1 MEKVTIKD
9 IARVANVSY
18 ATVSRALSGSPE
30 IGDATRE
37 KILRICDVMK
47 YIPDSVARSMVKRTT
62 NIIGVVTASI
72 NNPFMSELIEAIEIA
87 ARERGYNLMVCN
99 SSYDLELE
107 KRQFSLLLGRRVDG
121 IIVIPAGHDTAA
133 NLSGYASDVPVVYV
147 SENLQDGEASYVAVD
162 NASGARAGVEYLH
175 SMGHRR
181 ILYLGR
187 RSGSLTHRLRA
198 DGVIAACASL
208 GMEVSFIDNDSS
220 GKSSME
226 SGYKLAKEYF
236 AHQYKEDRNGGS
248 GKGVATAIFCAT
260 DALAL
265 GTMQAADEAG
275 IRIPEDISL
284 LGFDNISF
292 TALPRIGITTVE
304 QPKSE
309 MAKAAIELVLEGHEE
324 EGVKVSRSIEPRLVE
339 RTSCRKL

>member
-1 MEKVTIKD
+1 MDKVTIKD
-9 IARVANVSY
+9 IAKVAEVSY

-37 KILRICDVMK
+37 RILKICDEMK
-47 YIPDSVARSMVKRTT
+47 YIPDSVARSMVKRRTD
-62 NIIGVVTASI
+62 IIGVVTASI

-87 ARERGYNLMVCN
+87 ARERGYSLMVCN

-133 NLSGYASDVPVVYV
+133 NLSAYESDIPVVYV
-147 SENLQDGEASYVAVD
+147 SENLQDGEASYVAID
-162 NASGARAGVEYLH
+162 NAAGARIGVEFLH
-175 SMGHRR
+175 SKGHRS

-187 RSGSLTHRLRA
+187 RRGSLTHSLRA
-198 DGVIAACASL
+198 DGVVSACRDL
-208 GMEVSFIDNDSS
+208 GMKVTFKDNNSA
-220 GKSSME
+220 GKSSMDV
-226 SGYKLAKEYF
+226 GNQLAREYF
-236 AHQYKEDRNGGS
+236 ASPCG
-248 GKGVATAIFCAT
+248 ATAIFCAT

-265 GTMQAADEAG
+265 GVMRAADEAG
-275 IRIPEDISL
+275 VRIPEDVSL

-304 QPKSE
+304 QPKTE
-309 MAKAAIELVLEGHEE
+309 MAQAAVELLLADRTE
-324 EGVKVSRSIEPRLVE
+324 EGAKSSRSIAPRLVE
-339 RTSCRKL
+339 RSSCRRI

>member
-37 KILRICDVMK
+37 KILKICDEMK

-147 SENLQDGEASYVAVD
+147 SENLQDGQASYVAID
-162 NASGARAGVEYLH
+162 NAAGARTGVEYLY
-175 SMGHRR
+175 SKGHRR

-187 RSGSLTHRLRA
+187 RQGSLTHQLRA
-198 DGVIAACASL
+198 DGVISACASL
-208 GMEVSFIDNDSS
+208 GMEVSFKDNDSA
-220 GKSSME
+220 GKSSIE
-226 SGYKLAKEYF
+226 AGYKLAKDFFTTEYKCG
-236 AHQYKEDRNGGS
+236 AAS
-248 GKGVATAIFCAT
+248 GPTAIFCAT

-304 QPKSE
+304 QPKAE
-309 MAKAAIELVLEGHEE
+309 MAKAAIELLLDGHEE

>member
-1 MEKVTIKD
+1 MDKVTIKD
-9 IARVANVSY
+9 IARVADVSY

-37 KILRICDVMK
+37 RILRICDEMK
-47 YIPDSVARSMVKRTT
+47 YIPNSIARSMVKRRT

-133 NLSGYASDVPVVYV
+133 NLSAYASDVPVVYV
-147 SENLQDGEASYVAVD
+147 SENLQNGQASYVAID
-162 NASGARAGVEYLH
+162 NAAGARIGVEYLH
-175 SMGHRR
+175 SKGHRS

-187 RSGSLTHRLRA
+187 RPGSLTHSLRA
-198 DGVIAACASL
+198 DGVVSACDAL
-208 GMEVSFIDNDSS
+208 GMKVTFKDNDAS

-226 SGYKLAKEYF
+226 TGYQLAKEYF
-236 AHQYKEDRNGGS
+236 ASPCG
-248 GKGVATAIFCAT
+248 ATAIFCAT

-265 GTMQAADEAG
+265 GAMKAADEAG
-275 IRIPEDISL
+275 VRIPDDVSL

-304 QPKSE
+304 QPKTE
-309 MAKAAIELVLEGHEE
+309 MARAAMDLVLEEQE
-324 EGVKVSRSIEPRLVE
+324 EGAEKASRSIAPRLVE
-339 RTSCRKL
+339 RTSCRQI

>member
-37 KILRICDVMK
+37 KILKICDEMK

-147 SENLQDGEASYVAVD
+147 SENLQDGQASYVAID
-162 NASGARAGVEYLH
+162 NAAGARTGVEYLY
-175 SMGHRR
+175 SKGHRR

-187 RSGSLTHRLRA
+187 RQGSLTHQLRA
-198 DGVIAACASL
+198 DGVISACASL
-208 GMEVSFIDNDSS
+208 GMEVSFKDNDSA
-220 GKSSME
+220 GKSSIE
-226 SGYKLAKEYF
+226 AGYKLAREFFASEY
-236 AHQYKEDRNGGS
+236 
-248 GKGVATAIFCAT
+248 KGAGAGCPTAIFCAT

-304 QPKSE
+304 QPKAE
-309 MAKAAIELVLEGHEE
+309 MAKAAIELLLDGHEE